1 MHPITFL
8 RFHLLLILFVLVTVN
23 NYTENMHIKN
33 VIIYVSCKT
42 TRKTREVI
50 TIKLR
55 KTVTFIQ
62 REQLVIKGSRRDV
75 SEYWQYFFLA
85 QMVALWVDYFFL
97 INHIISHLWFPDF
110 LCFISQKYMYG
121 KKKRLKK
128 DD

>member
-23 NYTENMHIKN
+23 NYTGNMHIKN

-85 QMVALWVDYFFL
+85 QMVALWADYFFL
-97 INHIISHLWFPDF
+97 INHIISHL
-110 LCFISQKYMYG
+110 
-121 KKKRLKK
+121 
-128 DD
+128 